1 MLNPLP
7 IPEDRF
13 ASYSL
18 DFMTN
23 LPSSLGYKAILT
35 IVERLTKY
43 TRFIPCKLGEDE
55 LPATKVAQLF
65 FEHIVRAFG
74 VPQEIVSDRDRRFTS
89 TFWQHLWKLLGTKTL
104 MSTAF
109 HPQTD
114 GQTERMHRTLS

>member
-1 MLNPLP
+1 
-7 IPEDRF
+7 
-13 ASYSL
+13 
-18 DFMTN
+18 MTN
-23 LPSSLGYKAILT
+23 LPSSLGYNAILT

-43 TRFIPCKLGEDE
+43 TRFIPCKLGEDK

-74 VPQEIVSDRDRRFTS
+74 VPQEIVSDRDRHFTS

-114 GQTERMHRTLS
+114 GQTERMHQTLS

>member
-1 MLNPLP
+1 
-7 IPEDRF
+7 
-13 ASYSL
+13 
-18 DFMTN
+18 MTN
-23 LPSSLGYKAILT
+23 LPSSLGYNAILT

-43 TRFIPCKLGEDE
+43 TRFIPCKLGKDE

-74 VPQEIVSDRDRRFTS
+74 VPQEIVSDRDRHFTS
-89 TFWQHLWKLLGTKTL
+89 TFWQHLWKLLGMKTL